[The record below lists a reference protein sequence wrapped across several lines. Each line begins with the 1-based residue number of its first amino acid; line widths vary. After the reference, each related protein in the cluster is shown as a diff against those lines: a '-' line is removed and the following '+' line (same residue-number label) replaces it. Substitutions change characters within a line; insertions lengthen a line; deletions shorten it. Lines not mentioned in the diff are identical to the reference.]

1 MNVYIGFAIFA
12 LVVCT
17 ANLAFHIIRLVRF
30 GNPRDF
36 SKPLGYPGKA
46 IRYSFTGAMNPA
58 RKESAFLH
66 LPTYTAG
73 ILFHIGSFLSAFL
86 FILFLFSYQPPV
98 IPGYI
103 LIFFLLISGFSGV
116 AILIKR
122 MLNQKLR
129 SLSNPDDYI
138 SNFLVTGVQFITA
151 LALYNPKIFPVY
163 FIAVGILLLYL
174 PLGKLKHTVY
184 FFAARYHLGL
194 FYGWRGTWPP
204 KNNA

>member
-1 MNVYIGFAIFA
+1 MNWYIGFAIFA

-17 ANLAFHIIRLVRF
+17 ANLTFYVFRLVRY

-36 SKPLGYPGKA
+36 SKPLGNPGKA
-46 IRYSFTGAMNPA
+46 IRYSFTGAMDPIK
-58 RKESAFLH
+58 KESAFLH

-73 ILFHIGSFLSAFL
+73 ILFHLGSFLSALL
-86 FILFLFSYQPPV
+86 FILFLFRYQPPV
-98 IPGYI
+98 TAGNII
-103 LIFFLLISGFSGV
+103 LFFLLVSGSCGL
-116 AILIKR
+116 AMLIKR
-122 MLNQKLR
+122 IVNQKLR

-163 FIAVGILLLYL
+163 FMAVGILLLYL

-204 KNNA
+204 KSST